1 MIITRKCDKKEL
13 HMNNTLKFSFNVD
26 SDLMVGIERLK
37 NVLGYE
43 IGEGISVTAV
53 KGERLGVSFKNGEA
67 VIYYPK
73 KHLFFR
79 ELGVLVEHA
88 RISDECEI
96 TEDGFFDVVS
106 TMIDVS
112 RNGVLKVKAVNK
124 MIDYLAVMGYGMAM
138 LYTEDIIKLENY
150 KYFGYMRGRY
160 SVDELKAVDDYAY
173 EYGIEVIPCLEL
185 YGHMGKY
192 LFWPEAAPIKDTG
205 EVLLAREE
213 KTFKFVEE
221 LVATASSCFRSK
233 RIHIG
238 MDEAWDMG
246 RGNFLTKHG
255 YVPPFEIFTEYME
268 RLIQITNKYGLTPMM
283 WSDMYFRISAGN
295 NDYYGKNTVIPKEI
309 ADKIPQ
315 EVELVFWHYGERKY
329 CDDYMLKKHNE
340 LGRKVIYAGGLW
352 GWIGHFPE
360 HNYSI
365 DSINYSLDACRNNN
379 VREAMIT
386 IWTNDNN
393 ECELFTNLFGLSFF
407 AEKCFD
413 GNISEEKFKARFE
426 AVTGGIYEAF
436 YLMSAYHNKF
446 DGTKE
451 YKSYSDRFIGKP
463 IFWQDIMDGLYDAN
477 LFESPMSSHYASCA
491 SEMKNYK
498 GGRWDYL
505 YDFAYKVFDY
515 LTLKSLIA
523 ENLVPSYKKRNEEAL
538 EEISG
543 HLLPLLKEKTIA
555 VHEAH
560 KAMWLQSYKAIG
572 WANMDVRYAGV
583 AARCDTAKMLIDR
596 YINHEDEIIEELEE
610 ERLPKNLSGFL
621 GYSGISSPN
630 IKI

>member
-1 MIITRKCDKKEL
+1 MSRKI
-13 HMNNTLKFSFNVD
+13 LKLNFNVD
-26 SDLMVGIERLK
+26 GELAVGIERLRD
-37 NVLGYE
+37 VLGYE
-43 IGEGISVTAV
+43 LGEGINVRAEEGDRIGISL
-53 KGERLGVSFKNGEA
+53 KDGNA
-67 VIYYPK
+67 VIYYTK

-79 ELGVLVEHA
+79 ELGVLVENA
-88 RISDECEI
+88 RRSDAFEI

-106 TMIDVS
+106 TMIDTS
-112 RNGVLKVKAVNK
+112 RNGVPTVAAINK
-124 MIDYLAVMGYGMAM
+124 MMDYLAVMGYGMAM
-138 LYTEDIIKLENY
+138 LYTEDTIKLENR

-192 LFWPEAAPIKDTG
+192 LFWPEAAAIKDTS

-213 KTFKFVEE
+213 KTFEFVDE
-221 LVATASSCFRSK
+221 LVSTVASCFRSK

-268 RLIQITNKYGLTPMM
+268 RIIQITNKYGLTPMM
-283 WSDMYFRISAGN
+283 WSDMYFRISSGN
-295 NDYYGKNTVIPKEI
+295 NGYYGKDTVIPKEV
-309 ADKIPQ
+309 ADKIPE
-315 EVELVFWHYGERKY
+315 EVELVFWHYGEAEG
-329 CDDYMLKKHNE
+329 CDDYMMKKHNE

-360 HNYSI
+360 NNYAVKSMKA
-365 DSINYSLDACRNNN
+365 SLEACRENN

-393 ECELFTNLFGLSFF
+393 ECELFTNLFGLSYF

-413 GNISEEKFKARFE
+413 NNVSEEKLRARFE
-426 AVTGGIYEAF
+426 AITGGIYDAF
-436 YLMSAYHNKF
+436 YEMSFYHNKF
-446 DGTKE
+446 DGSKE
-451 YKSYSDRFIGKP
+451 YKRYSERFLGKP
-463 IFWQDIMDGLYDAN
+463 LFWQDIMEGLYDTH
-477 LFESPMSSHYASCA
+477 LFETPMSGHYASCA
-491 SEMKNYK
+491 SKMKEYK
-498 GGRWDYL
+498 DGRWDYL

-515 LTLKSLIA
+515 LTVKTLIA
-523 ENLVPSYKKRNEEAL
+523 ENLVPYYKKKNEEAL
-538 EEISG
+538 EEIAG
-543 HLLPLLKEKTIA
+543 HLLPMLKEKTIA

-560 KAMWLQSYKAIG
+560 KAMWMQSYKVTG
-572 WANMDVRYAGV
+572 WANMDVRYGGM
-583 AARCDTAKMLIDR
+583 AARCDTAKMILER
-596 YINHEDEIIEELEE
+596 YINHEDEVIEELEE
-610 ERLPKNLSGFL
+610 ERLYKALSGFVQ
-621 GYSGISSPN
+621 YSGISSPN

>member
-1 MIITRKCDKKEL
+1 MSSKI
-13 HMNNTLKFSFNVD
+13 LKLNFNVD
-26 SDLMVGIERLK
+26 KDLLIGVERLK
-37 NVLGYE
+37 DVLGYE
-43 IGEGISVTAV
+43 IGEGITV
-53 KGERLGVSFKNGEA
+53 KAEKGDKLGVSLENGNA
-67 VIYYPK
+67 IIYYTR

-79 ELGVLVEHA
+79 ELGVLVENA
-88 RISDECEI
+88 RKSDKFDI
-96 TEDGFFDVVS
+96 TEDGFFNVVS
-106 TMIDVS
+106 TMIDTS
-112 RNGVLKVKAVNK
+112 RNGVPTVATINK
-124 MIDYLAVMGYGMAM
+124 MMDYLAVMGYGMAM
-138 LYTEDIIKLENY
+138 LYTEDTLKLENY

-213 KTFKFVEE
+213 KTFEFVDE

-246 RGNFLTKHG
+246 RGAFLTKHG
-255 YVPPFEIFTEYME
+255 YVPPFDIFNEYME
-268 RLIQITNKYGLTPMM
+268 RLIRITNKYGLTPMM

-295 NDYYGKNTVIPKEI
+295 NDYYGKDTVIPKEV
-309 ADKIPQ
+309 ADKIPE
-315 EVELVFWHYGERKY
+315 EVELVFWHYGERPY

-360 HNYSI
+360 HNYSMDAI
-365 DSINYSLDACRNNN
+365 SYSLGACRNNN

-413 GNISEEKFKARFE
+413 NDVREDKLRSRFE
-426 AVTGGIYEAF
+426 ATTGGNYDAF
-436 YLMSAYHNKF
+436 YTMSLYHNKF
-446 DGTKE
+446 DGSKE
-451 YKSYSDRFIGKP
+451 FKSYHDRFAGKP
-463 IFWQDIMDGLYDAN
+463 LFWQDIMEGLYDN
-477 LFESPMSSHYASCA
+477 YLFENPMSSHYADCA
-491 SEMKNYK
+491 EKMKKYK
-498 GGRWDYL
+498 GDRWEYL

-515 LTLKSLIA
+515 LTVKTLIA
-523 ENLVPSYKKRNEEAL
+523 ENLVPCYKKKNEEAL
-538 EEISG
+538 EEIAG
-543 HLLPLLKEKTIA
+543 HWLPMLKEKTIA

-560 KAMWLQSYKAIG
+560 KAMWMQSYKVTG
-572 WANMDVRYAGV
+572 WANMDVRYGGV
-583 AARCDTAKMLIDR
+583 AARCDTAKMLIEQYTD
-596 YINHEDEIIEELEE
+596 HKTDVIEELEE
-610 ERLPKNLSGFL
+610 VRLPKRIYGFVH
-621 GYSGISSPN
+621 YSAISSPN

>member
-1 MIITRKCDKKEL
+1 MSNK
-13 HMNNTLKFSFNVD
+13 TLNLNFNVD
-26 SDLMVGIERLK
+26 KDLLVGVERLK
-37 NVLGYE
+37 KVIGYE
-43 IGEGISVTAV
+43 LGEGITV
-53 KGERLGVSFKNGEA
+53 KAEMGDKLGVSLKNGNA
-67 VIYYPK
+67 VIYYTK

-79 ELGVLVEHA
+79 ELGVLVENA
-88 RISDECEI
+88 RRSDEFDI

-106 TMIDVS
+106 TMIDTS
-112 RNGVLKVKAVNK
+112 RNGVPTVATINK
-124 MIDYLAVMGYGMAM
+124 MMDYLAVMGYGMAM
-138 LYTEDIIKLENY
+138 LYTEDVIKLENY

-160 SVDELKAVDDYAY
+160 SVEELKAVDDYAY

-192 LFWPEAAPIKDTG
+192 LFWPEAASIKDTG

-213 KTFKFVEE
+213 KTFEFVDE
-221 LVATASSCFRSK
+221 LVRTASSCFRSK

-246 RGNFLTKHG
+246 RGAFLTKHG
-255 YVPPFEIFTEYME
+255 YVPPFDIFNEYME

-295 NDYYGKNTVIPKEI
+295 NDYYGKDTVIPKEV
-309 ADKIPQ
+309 ADKIPE
-315 EVELVFWHYGERKY
+315 EVELVFWHYGERPY

-352 GWIGHFPE
+352 GWVGHFPE
-360 HNYSI
+360 HNYSMDAI
-365 DSINYSLDACRNNN
+365 SYSLGACRNNN

-413 GNISEEKFKARFE
+413 NDISEDKLRSRFE
-426 AVTGGIYEAF
+426 ATTGGDYDAF
-436 YLMSAYHNKF
+436 YTMSMYHNKF
-446 DGTKE
+446 DGSKE
-451 YKSYSDRFIGKP
+451 FKSYHDRFAGKP
-463 IFWQDIMDGLYDAN
+463 LFWQDIMEGLYDN
-477 LFESPMSSHYASCA
+477 YLFENPMSNHYANCA
-491 SEMKNYK
+491 EKMKQYK

-515 LTLKSLIA
+515 LTVKTLIA
-523 ENLVPSYKKRNEEAL
+523 ENLVPSYKKKNEEAL
-538 EEISG
+538 EEIAG
-543 HLLPLLKEKTIA
+543 HWIPMLKEKAIA

-560 KAMWLQSYKAIG
+560 KAMWMQSYKVTG
-572 WANMDVRYAGV
+572 WANMDVRYGGV
-583 AARCDTAKMLIDR
+583 EARCDTAKMLIER
-596 YINHEDEIIEELEE
+596 YVDHIDDTIEELEE
-610 ERLPKNLSGFL
+610 VRLPKRIYGFVQ
-621 GYSGISSPN
+621 YSSISSPN